1 MDEYVQEMM
10 KRIRIKSD
18 TLKAEVESYIKA
30 AMLDLKRS
38 GANVTDADLVNP
50 LVFNA
55 AEFYCKWMMNFEG
68 DGEKYEAAY
77 NRASAA
83 LALSQKESYEN

>member
-10 KRIRIKSD
+10 KRIRIKND
-18 TLKAEVESYIKA
+18 TLKAEVQSYIKA
-30 AMLDLKRS
+30 ALLDLTRS
-38 GANVTDADLVNP
+38 GADADLANP